1 MVIGVE
7 DEISKVIAI
16 TRALNPIFFTGL
28 TMSEVFAITLRK
40 VVNFSLKAKHLEI
53 KPEGVGKHFF
63 FIFSILSFLSISGYA
78 QVENPIQAP
87 ELAIP
92 ARLDTL
98 PTDSRRLLNKNDTL
112 INKTDSLGIKSDSLK
127 TPPPKSDIET
137 TIFYSARDSINSSL
151 ESKIIKLYG
160 NAKIKYG
167 EIELEAD
174 EIIIDYEKSTITA
187 RGQLDSLG
195 QRVGYPVFKNGNEVY
210 ETRDIVYNFKSK
222 KAKISEVVTQQG
234 DGIVHGDVVFKNDK
248 NELFTIGNAYT
259 TCNLAHPHF
268 RIVSHKA
275 KAIPNDK
282 IVTGP
287 FYMELN
293 DVPLPL
299 GFAFG
304 MFPAQK
310 KSASGIMVP
319 SYGEEA
325 RRGFFLKNGGY
336 YFDIS
341 DYVKLAVTGD
351 LYSKG
356 SSALYINS
364 MYRKRY
370 AHNGSLNF
378 SMTNNRLTQN
388 IEDNQKIRDFR
399 IAWSHSP
406 QTKGTG
412 RFSAS
417 VNAATSSFTNNN
429 LLGINTNPNATNID
443 NSSRKLS
450 SNVSYSKTFKGT
462 PFSMGINM
470 RHNQDLVTKRVDLP
484 LPDVS
489 FNVNNIYPF
498 KKSNKEALEN
508 FVVKYTAKGTNQIT
522 NSLGPIGDVTD
533 SIIPFNFDNLSTFL
547 KNSRKGVRH
556 EIPISTSVKA
566 LKHFTLSPSI
576 NYNEIWY
583 FEKLTWGLDETGEKA
598 IVLDT
603 IKQFNRIYN
612 YSTGISL
619 NTRIYGMYI
628 SKNPDKKLKA
638 IRHVVNP
645 SISYSY
651 QPDFTDPKFGYY
663 QTFTTDNGTVIQKSR
678 HEGSQFVY
686 GRSAQNRQSAMS
698 FSIGNNL
705 EMKVKNATDS
715 VARKISLLNNLSIST
730 SYNFAADSFKL
741 SPFSLGANTNILN
754 DKININIGATLDP
767 YQYRIDSISSSE
779 ADLGR
784 IYETQISRYAW
795 QDGFSLGQISSLNVS
810 FGTNLSP
817 KGNEK
822 DADTRSKISQSN
834 ISQSDKEFLLQ
845 NPDSYIDFSIPWNLR
860 VNYNLA
866 YSKRGRQDSNITQAV
881 RFNGDLS
888 LTEKWKVVFNSG
900 YDLKSKEFT
909 QTTININRDLH
920 CWQVSLGWTPF
931 GAFQS
936 YNFSIGVKSGMLR
949 DLKLDRTRGFF
960 DIR

>member
-98 PTDSRRLLNKNDTL
+98 PIDSRRLLNKNDTL

>member
-1 MVIGVE
+1 M
-7 DEISKVIAI
+7 
-16 TRALNPIFFTGL
+16 
-28 TMSEVFAITLRK
+28 
-40 VVNFSLKAKHLEI
+40 NFSLKAKHLEI

-98 PTDSRRLLNKNDTL
+98 PIDSRRLLNKNDTL

-705 EMKVKNATDS
+705 EMKVKNTTDS

-779 ADLGR
+779 TNLGR

>member
-1 MVIGVE
+1 
-7 DEISKVIAI
+7 
-16 TRALNPIFFTGL
+16 
-28 TMSEVFAITLRK
+28 MSEVFAITLRK

-112 INKTDSLGIKSDSLK
+112 ITKADSLGIQSDSLK

>member
-1 MVIGVE
+1 
-7 DEISKVIAI
+7 
-16 TRALNPIFFTGL
+16 
-28 TMSEVFAITLRK
+28 MSEVFAITLRK
-40 VVNFSLKAKHLEI
+40 VVNFSLKAKYLEI

-78 QVENPIQAP
+78 QVENPIKAP
-87 ELAIP
+87 ALVIRTPLDTIP
-92 ARLDTL
+92 A
-98 PTDSRRLLNKNDTL
+98 DSARLLNKNDTL
-112 INKTDSLGIKSDSLK
+112 INKTDSLGIRQDTLK

-160 NAKIKYG
+160 NAKITYG
-167 EIELEAD
+167 EIQLEAD
-174 EIIIDYEKSTITA
+174 EIIIDYENSTITA

-195 QRVGYPVFKNGNEVY
+195 HRVGYPVFKNGNELY

-234 DGIVHGDVVFKNDK
+234 DGIVHGDVVYKNDK

-268 RIVSHKA
+268 RIISHKA

-287 FYMELN
+287 FYMELL

-304 MFPAQK
+304 MFPAQRQ
-310 KSASGIMVP
+310 SASGIIVP
-319 SYGEEA
+319 SYGEEV
-325 RRGFFLKNGGY
+325 RRGFFLKHGGY

-341 DYVKLAVTGD
+341 DYIKVALTGD

-356 SSALYINS
+356 SSAMYINS
-364 MYRKRY
+364 IYRKRY
-370 AHNGSLNF
+370 AYNGSLNF
-378 SMTNNRLTQN
+378 SMTNNRLSQN

-406 QTKGTG
+406 QSKGTG

-429 LLGINTNPNATNID
+429 LMGINTNPTATSMD

-450 SNVSYSKTFKGT
+450 SNVSYSKTFRGT

-498 KKSNKEALEN
+498 KKSNKEVLEN
-508 FVVKYTAKGTNQIT
+508 LVFKYTAKGTNQIT
-522 NSLGPIGDVTD
+522 NSLGPIGDVLD

-547 KNSRKGVRH
+547 KNSRKAVRH
-556 EIPISTSVKA
+556 EIPLTTSVKA

-576 NYNEIWY
+576 NYNEVWY
-583 FEKLTWGLDETGEKA
+583 FEKLNWGLDESKEKA

-603 IKQFNRIYN
+603 IQQFNRISN
-612 YSTGISL
+612 YSTSISL

-628 SKNPDKKLKA
+628 SKNPNRKIKA

-645 SISYSY
+645 SVSYSY
-651 QPDFTDPKFGYY
+651 QPDFTDPKFGYF
-663 QTFTTDNGTVIQKSR
+663 QTFKTTSGAIIQKSR
-678 HEGSQFVY
+678 HEGTQFAY
-686 GRSAQNRQSAMS
+686 GSSAQNRQSAMS
-698 FSIGNNL
+698 LSVGNNL
-705 EMKVKNATDS
+705 EMKIKNPGDS

-741 SPFSLGANTNILN
+741 SPISLSANTNVLN
-754 DKININIGATLDP
+754 DKININMSASLDP
-767 YQYRIDSISSSE
+767 YKYRTDSIGTLKTN
-779 ADLGR
+779 LGQ
-784 IYETQISRYAW
+784 IYETKISKFTWR
-795 QDGFSLGQISSLNVS
+795 DGFSPGQITSLNLS
-810 FGTNLSP
+810 FSTNLSP
-817 KGNEK
+817 KGKEK

-834 ISQSDKEFLLQ
+834 ISQSDKEFFLQ

-860 VNYNLA
+860 VNYNLS
-866 YSKRGRQDSNITQAV
+866 YSKRGRQKSAITQGV
-881 RFNGDLS
+881 QFNGDLS
-888 LTEKWKVVFNSG
+888 LTEKWKITFNSG
-900 YDLKSKEFT
+900 YDLKNKDFT
-909 QTTININRDLH
+909 LTSININRDLH

-931 GAFQS
+931 GTFQS

-949 DLKLDRTRGFF
+949 DLKLDRTRSFF
-960 DIR
+960 DRR

>member
-1 MVIGVE
+1 
-7 DEISKVIAI
+7 
-16 TRALNPIFFTGL
+16 
-28 TMSEVFAITLRK
+28 MSEVFAITLRK

-53 KPEGVGKHFF
+53 KPEGVGRHFF
-63 FIFSILSFLSISGYA
+63 FIFSILSFLSISGFA
-78 QVENPIQAP
+78 QVENPVQAP
-87 ELAIP
+87 SIALP
-92 ARLDTL
+92 ARLDTIRS
-98 PTDSRRLLNKNDTL
+98 DSARLINKNDTL
-112 INKTDSLGIKSDSLK
+112 IAKTDTTSLKSDSLK

-151 ESKIIKLYG
+151 ESKIIRLYG

-187 RGQLDSLG
+187 NGKLDSLG
-195 QRVGYPVFKNGNEVY
+195 QRVGYPIFKNGSEIY
-210 ETRDIVYNFKSK
+210 ETKGIVYNFKSK

-304 MFPAQK
+304 MFPAQR

-325 RRGFFLKNGGY
+325 RRGFFLKSGGY

-341 DYVKLAVTGD
+341 DYIKVAVTGD

-378 SMTNNRLTQN
+378 SMTNNRLTDN

-417 VNAATSSFTNNN
+417 VNAATSSYTNNN

-450 SNVSYSKTFKGT
+450 SNISYSKTFRGT

-498 KKSNKEALEN
+498 KKSQKEALEN

-547 KNSRKGVRH
+547 QNSRKGIRH

-566 LKHFTLSPSI
+566 LKHFTVSPSV
-576 NYNEIWY
+576 NYSEIWY
-583 FEKLTWGLDETGEKA
+583 FEKLTWDLDDTREKA
-598 IVLDT
+598 VVIDT

-628 SKNPDKKLKA
+628 TKNPDRKLKA

-663 QTFTTDNGTVIQKSR
+663 QTFTTDNGAVIQKSR
-678 HEGSQFVY
+678 HDGSQFVY
-686 GRSAQNRQSAMS
+686 GKSSQSRQSAMS
-698 FSIGNNL
+698 MSIGNNL
-705 EMKVKNATDS
+705 EMKVKNPTDS

-741 SPFSLGANTNILN
+741 STISLGANTNVLN
-754 DKININIGATLDP
+754 DKININMSATLDP
-767 YQYRIDSISSSE
+767 YQFHTDSIGSMESN
-779 ADLGR
+779 LGR
-784 IYETQISRYAW
+784 IYETKISRFVWEDALK
-795 QDGFSLGQISSLNVS
+795 LGQITSLNIA

-817 KGNEK
+817 KGKEK
-822 DADTRSKISQSN
+822 DADTRSKIAQSN
-834 ISQSDKEFLLQ
+834 ISQSDKEYLLQ
-845 NPDSYIDFSIPWNLR
+845 NPDVYIDFSIPWNLR
-860 VNYNLA
+860 INYNLA
-866 YSKRGRQDSNITQAV
+866 YSKSGRQESNITQAI

-900 YDLKSKEFT
+900 YDIKSKEFT
-909 QTTININRDLH
+909 QTSININRDLH

>member
-1 MVIGVE
+1 M
-7 DEISKVIAI
+7 
-16 TRALNPIFFTGL
+16 
-28 TMSEVFAITLRK
+28 
-40 VVNFSLKAKHLEI
+40 NFSLKAKYLEI
-53 KPEGVGKHFF
+53 KPEGVRKHFF
-63 FIFSILSFLSISGYA
+63 FIFLILSFLSISGYA

-87 ELAIP
+87 ELALP
-92 ARLDTL
+92 ARLDTI
-98 PTDSRRLLNKNDTL
+98 PSDSARLLHKNDTL
-112 INKTDSLGIKSDSLK
+112 INKIDSLDFKSDSIEA
-127 TPPPKSDIET
+127 PPPKSDIET

-174 EIIIDYEKSTITA
+174 EIIIDYERSTITA
-187 RGQLDSLG
+187 KGQLDSLG

-234 DGIVHGDVVFKNDK
+234 DGIVHGEVVYKNDK

-351 LYSKG
+351 LYTKG

-370 AHNGSLNF
+370 AHNGSINF

-399 IAWSHSP
+399 LAWSHSP
-406 QTKGTG
+406 QSKGTG

-450 SNVSYSKTFKGT
+450 SNVSYSKTFRGT

-508 FVVKYTAKGTNQIT
+508 LVVKYTAKGTNRIT

-547 KNSRKGVRH
+547 KNSQKGVRH
-556 EIPISTSVKA
+556 EIPISTSIKA

-576 NYNEIWY
+576 NYNETWY
-583 FEKLTWGLDETGEKA
+583 FEKLTWGLDETEKA
-598 IVLDT
+598 VVVDT
-603 IKQFNRIYN
+603 LKQFNRISN
-612 YSTGISL
+612 YSTGVSL

-628 SKNPDKKLKA
+628 SKNPDRKIKA

-663 QTFTTDNGTVIQKSR
+663 QTFTTTNGTVIQKSR
-678 HEGSQFVY
+678 HEGSRFVY
-686 GRSAQNRQSAMS
+686 GQSAQNKQSAMG
-698 FSIGNNL
+698 FSLGNNL
-705 EMKVKNATDS
+705 EMKVKNSTDS

-730 SYNFAADSFKL
+730 NYNFAADSFKL
-741 SPFSLGANTNILN
+741 SPFSLSANTNILN
-754 DKININIGATLDP
+754 DKININMGATLDP
-767 YQYRIDSISSSE
+767 YQYRIDRIGNSE
-779 ADLGR
+779 ADMGK
-784 IYETQISRYAW
+784 IYETQISRFAW
-795 QDGFSLGQISSLNVS
+795 QDGFSLGQITNFNLS

-822 DADTRSKISQSN
+822 DANTRSKISQSD

-845 NPDSYIDFSIPWNLR
+845 NPDMYIDFSIPWNLR

-866 YSKRGRQDSNITQAV
+866 YSKRGRQESNVTQAV

-909 QTTININRDLH
+909 QTSININRDLH

>member
-1 MVIGVE
+1 M
-7 DEISKVIAI
+7 
-16 TRALNPIFFTGL
+16 
-28 TMSEVFAITLRK
+28 
-40 VVNFSLKAKHLEI
+40 NFSLKAKYLEI
-53 KPEGVGKHFF
+53 KPEGVRKHFF
-63 FIFSILSFLSISGYA
+63 FIFLILSFLSISGYA

-87 ELAIP
+87 ELALP
-92 ARLDTL
+92 ARLDTI
-98 PTDSRRLLNKNDTL
+98 PSDSARLLHKNDTL
-112 INKTDSLGIKSDSLK
+112 INKIDSLAIKSDSIEA
-127 TPPPKSDIET
+127 PPPKSDIET

-174 EIIIDYEKSTITA
+174 EIIIDYERSTITA
-187 RGQLDSLG
+187 KGQLDSLG

-234 DGIVHGDVVFKNDK
+234 DGIVHGEVVYKNDK

-351 LYSKG
+351 LYTKG

-370 AHNGSLNF
+370 AHNGSINF

-399 IAWSHSP
+399 LAWSHSP
-406 QTKGTG
+406 QSKGTG

-450 SNVSYSKTFKGT
+450 SNVSYSKTFRGT

-508 FVVKYTAKGTNQIT
+508 LVVKYTAKGTNRIT

-547 KNSRKGVRH
+547 KNSQKGVRH
-556 EIPISTSVKA
+556 EIPISTSIKA

-576 NYNEIWY
+576 NYNETWY
-583 FEKLTWGLDETGEKA
+583 FEKLTWGLDETEKA
-598 IVLDT
+598 VVVDT
-603 IKQFNRIYN
+603 LKQFNRISN
-612 YSTGISL
+612 YSTGVSL

-628 SKNPDKKLKA
+628 SKNPDRKIKA

-663 QTFTTDNGTVIQKSR
+663 QTFTTTNGTVIQKSR
-678 HEGSQFVY
+678 HEGSRFVY
-686 GRSAQNRQSAMS
+686 GQSAQNKQSAMG
-698 FSIGNNL
+698 FSLGNNL
-705 EMKVKNATDS
+705 EMKVKNSTDS

-730 SYNFAADSFKL
+730 NYNFAADSFKL
-741 SPFSLGANTNILN
+741 SPFSLSANTNILN
-754 DKININIGATLDP
+754 DKININMGATLDP
-767 YQYRIDSISSSE
+767 YQYRIDRIGNSE
-779 ADLGR
+779 ADMGK
-784 IYETQISRYAW
+784 IYETQISRFAW
-795 QDGFSLGQISSLNVS
+795 QDGFSLGQITNFNLS

-822 DADTRSKISQSN
+822 DANTRSKISQSD

-845 NPDSYIDFSIPWNLR
+845 NPDMYIDFSIPWNLR

-866 YSKRGRQDSNITQAV
+866 YSKQGRQESNVTQAV

-909 QTTININRDLH
+909 QTSININRDLH

>member
-1 MVIGVE
+1 M
-7 DEISKVIAI
+7 
-16 TRALNPIFFTGL
+16 
-28 TMSEVFAITLRK
+28 
-40 VVNFSLKAKHLEI
+40 NFSLKAKHLEI

>member
-1 MVIGVE
+1 M
-7 DEISKVIAI
+7 
-16 TRALNPIFFTGL
+16 
-28 TMSEVFAITLRK
+28 
-40 VVNFSLKAKHLEI
+40 NFSLKAKHLEI

-63 FIFSILSFLSISGYA
+63 FIFSILSFLSISGFA

-87 ELAIP
+87 ELTLP
-92 ARLDTL
+92 ARLDTI
-98 PTDSRRLLNKNDTL
+98 PADSARLLNKNDTL
-112 INKTDSLGIKSDSLK
+112 ISRIDSLTTKGDSIK

-160 NAKIKYG
+160 NAKITYG

-174 EIIIDYEKSTITA
+174 EIIIDYENSTITA

-234 DGIVHGDVVFKNDK
+234 DGIVHGEVVFKNDK

-268 RIVSHKA
+268 RIVSQKA

-304 MFPAQK
+304 MFPAQR
-310 KSASGIMVP
+310 KSSSGIMVP

-341 DYVKLAVTGD
+341 DYVKVAVTGD

-522 NSLGPIGDVTD
+522 NSLGTIGDVTD

-547 KNSRKGVRH
+547 RNSKKGVKH

-566 LKHFTLSPSI
+566 LKHFTMSPSI
-576 NYNEIWY
+576 SYSELWY
-583 FEKLTWGLDETGEKA
+583 FEKLNWALDESETA
-598 IVLDT
+598 VIVDT
-603 IKQFNRIYN
+603 IKQFNRIAN
-612 YSTGISL
+612 YSTGVSL

-628 SKNPDKKLKA
+628 SKNPDRKLKA

-651 QPDFTDPKFGYY
+651 QPDFSDPKFDYF
-663 QTFTTDNGTVIQKSR
+663 QTFTTTNGTVIQKSR
-678 HEGSQFVY
+678 HQGFVY
-686 GRSAQNRQSAMS
+686 GQSNQNKQSSMG
-698 FSIGNNL
+698 FSLGNNL
-705 EMKVKNATDS
+705 EMKVQNATDS
-715 VARKISLLNNLSIST
+715 VARKISLLNNLSVSAN
-730 SYNFAADSFKL
+730 YNFAADSFNL
-741 SPFSLGANTNILN
+741 SNISLSANTNVLN
-754 DKININIGATLDP
+754 DKININLGATLDP
-767 YQYRIDSISSSE
+767 YQYRIDSIGSLESN
-779 ADLGR
+779 LGKF
-784 IYETQISRYAW
+784 YETKISQYAW
-795 QDGFSLGQISSLNVS
+795 KDGFDLGQITSFSLAFS
-810 FGTNLSP
+810 TNLSP
-817 KGNEK
+817 KGKEK
-822 DADTRSKISQSN
+822 DADTRSKIAQSN

-845 NPDSYIDFSIPWNLR
+845 NPDAYIDFSIPWNLR
-860 VNYNLA
+860 LNYNLA
-866 YSKRGRQDSNITQAV
+866 YSKQGRQESNITQAI

>member
-1 MVIGVE
+1 M
-7 DEISKVIAI
+7 
-16 TRALNPIFFTGL
+16 
-28 TMSEVFAITLRK
+28 
-40 VVNFSLKAKHLEI
+40 NFSLKAKHLEI
-53 KPEGVGKHFF
+53 KGEGVRKHFF
-63 FIFSILSFLSISGYA
+63 FIFSILSFLSVPGYA
-78 QVENPIQAP
+78 QVENPIKAP
-87 ELAIP
+87 ALIIHTP
-92 ARLDTL
+92 LDTL
-98 PTDSRRLLNKNDTL
+98 PADSARLLNKNDTL
-112 INKTDSLGIKSDSLK
+112 INKTDSLGVKQDSLK
-127 TPPPKSDIET
+127 KPPPKSDIET

-174 EIIIDYEKSTITA
+174 EIIIDYENSTITA

-195 QRVGYPVFKNGNEVY
+195 QRVGYPVFKNGNEIY

-234 DGIVHGDVVFKNDK
+234 DGIVHGDVVYKNDK

-268 RIVSHKA
+268 RIISHKA

-287 FYMELN
+287 FYMELL

-304 MFPAQK
+304 MFPAQRQ
-310 KSASGIMVP
+310 SASGIIVP
-319 SYGEEA
+319 SYGEEV

-341 DYVKLAVTGD
+341 DYIKVGISGD
-351 LYSKG
+351 IYSKG

-370 AHNGSLNF
+370 AYNGSLNF

-406 QTKGTG
+406 QSKGTG

-417 VNAATSSFTNNN
+417 VNAATSSYTNNN

-450 SNVSYSKTFKGT
+450 SNVSYSKTFRGT

-508 FVVKYTAKGTNQIT
+508 LVVKYNAKGTNQIT
-522 NSLGPIGDVTD
+522 NSLGPIGDVPD

-556 EIPISTSVKA
+556 EIPLSTSVKA

-583 FEKLTWGLDETGEKA
+583 FEKLNWGLDESKEKA

-603 IKQFNRIYN
+603 IQQFNRISN
-612 YSTGISL
+612 YSTSISL

-628 SKNPDKKLKA
+628 SKNPNRKIKA

-651 QPDFTDPKFGYY
+651 QPDFTDSKFGYY
-663 QTFTTDNGTVIQKSR
+663 QTFTTANGTVIQKSR
-678 HEGSQFVY
+678 HEGARFVY
-686 GRSAQNRQSAMS
+686 GGSAQNRQSSMS
-698 FSIGNNL
+698 LGIGNNL
-705 EMKVKNATDS
+705 EMKVKSPGDS

-741 SPFSLGANTNILN
+741 STISLSANTNVLN
-754 DKININIGATLDP
+754 DKININMSASLDP
-767 YQYRIDSISSSE
+767 YKYRTDSIGTME
-779 ADLGR
+779 KNLGH
-784 IYETQISRYAW
+784 IYETKISKLTWR
-795 QDGFSLGQISSLNVS
+795 DGFNPGQITNLNLS

-817 KGNEK
+817 KGKEK

-834 ISQSDKEFLLQ
+834 ISQSDKEFFLQ

-860 VNYNLA
+860 VNYNLN
-866 YSKRGRQDSNITQAV
+866 YSKRGRQASTVTQAV

-888 LTEKWKVVFNSG
+888 LTEKWKITFNSG

-909 QTTININRDLH
+909 QTSINIHRDLH

-931 GAFQS
+931 GTFQS

-949 DLKLDRTRGFF
+949 DLKLDRTRSFF
-960 DIR
+960 DSR